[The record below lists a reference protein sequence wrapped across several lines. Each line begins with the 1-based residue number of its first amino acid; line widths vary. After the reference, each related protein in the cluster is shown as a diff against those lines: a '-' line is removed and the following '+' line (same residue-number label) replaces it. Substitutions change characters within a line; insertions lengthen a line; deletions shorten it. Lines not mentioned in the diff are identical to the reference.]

1 MLHYI
6 IQVLAFQLLF
16 LMAYD
21 LFLKKET
28 FFQWNRVYLIATSVL
43 SFVVPFLKVGAISRA
58 IPQEYMVQLPTVLLG
73 DLSTSSFMTQGEE
86 VFISTKNAI
95 TFWNFSEILLTIW
108 GAGTVIATGLL
119 VFKIYKVSK
128 LKKKGILSETKGI
141 NIVVLPETDV
151 AFSFLNTVFIGAQ
164 ISETHRKDVLL
175 HEEIHI
181 KQRHTLDLL
190 LFELLRIVAWFN
202 PLVYVFQNRME
213 ALHEYIADSGVA
225 KQKEDVSY
233 YETLLAQVFK
243 TEKISFINTF
253 FNHSLIKKRI
263 IMLQKSKSNRLFQL
277 KYLVLIPMVFG
288 MLIYTSC
295 TSETSVSENN
305 SLTEK
310 IADLTAEIEIKE
322 TMTKEER
329 QAFVLLVKKATMKK
343 IGLVDKNGKVEYNTN
358 FDYIEDK
365 LEIEGGLKLKTMGV
379 PFGVIDK
386 APTYPGCTGTNAEL
400 KKCLSQSLS
409 SFVGENFNTKVAPK
423 ELTGAQQIYVQFMID
438 TNGEVSDL
446 KARAPHPSL
455 KEEALRVVSSI
466 PTMQPGEQDGKQV
479 GVLYSL
485 PIKFEINE

>member
-16 LMAYD
+16 LIAYD

-58 IPQEYMVQLPTVLLG
+58 IPKEYMVQLPTVLLG

-86 VFISTKNAI
+86 VLISAQNAT

-108 GAGTVIATGLL
+108 GAGAAIATGLL

-128 LKKKGILSETKGI
+128 LKKKGTLSETKGI

-151 AFSFLNTVFIGAQ
+151 AFSFLNTMFIGAQ

-213 ALHEYIADSGVA
+213 ALHEYIADRGVA

-310 IADLTAEIEIKE
+310 VADLTAEIESKE
-322 TMTKEER
+322 QLTQEEYDV
-329 QAFVLLVKKATMKK
+329 FVELMKKASLKSA
-343 IGLVDKNGKVEYNTN
+343 GLNGEITQREYLQGKANTDGVSFDVIEKV
-358 FDYIEDK
+358 
-365 LEIEGGLKLKTMGV
+365 
-379 PFGVIDK
+379 
-386 APTYPGCTGTNAEL
+386 PTFPGCSGSSEEL
-400 KKCLSQSLS
+400 KKCFSQSLS
-409 SFVGENFNTKVAPK
+409 SFVGENFDTKVAPK
-423 ELTGAQQIYVQFMID
+423 ELTGVQQIYVQFMID
-438 TNGEVSDL
+438 KNGEVSDL

-455 KEEALRVVSSI
+455 KEEALRVVSSL
-466 PTMQPGEQDGKQV
+466 PTMQPGEQGGKQV

-485 PIKFEINE
+485 PIKFKINE